1 MPIAIVSVI
10 IWPVIVAIRSVMANT
25 YPETE
30 AVATMMSIA
39 VMTVMTTVS
48 VMAIVAAAMAIVSTV
63 VASVALPPGNRF
75 AAEAEAN
82 QRNRKR
88 KRYHYIA

>member
-63 VASVALPPGNRF
+63 APPFGNRF

-82 QRNRKR
+82 QRKRKR

>member
-1 MPIAIVSVI
+1 
-10 IWPVIVAIRSVMANT
+10 
-25 YPETE
+25 
-30 AVATMMSIA
+30 MMSIT

-48 VMAIVAAAMAIVSTV
+48 VMAIVAAAVAIVSTV
-63 VASVALPPGNRF
+63 VAPAMPSPGNRF

-88 KRYHYIA
+88 YHYIE